1 MTATLGTLATR
12 LAASPKNLPAAGDV
26 LGRLRVI
33 REYIALASQASGDT
47 IQLPDLPVGFKFAFG
62 MVHTDTSLGTATIS
76 IGPASSAAKY
86 RAAATLTATDTPTP
100 FGKVSAK
107 TPAADATGGALS
119 AAETNLVTVGTAA
132 LPSSGNLVVEFY
144 GTID

>member
-12 LAASPKNLPAAGDV
+12 LASAPRNLPAAGDNM
-26 LGRLRVI
+26 GRLRVV
-33 REYIALASQASGDT
+33 REYITLASQASGDT
-47 IQLPDLPVGFKFAFG
+47 IQLPDLPAGLKFAFG
-62 MVHTDTSLGTATIS
+62 MVHTDTSLSTATIS
-76 IGPASSAAKY
+76 IGPAATPAKY

-107 TPAADATGGALS
+107 IPAADASGGALT

-132 LPSSGNLVVEFY
+132 LPASGNLVVEFY
-144 GTID
+144 GTVD